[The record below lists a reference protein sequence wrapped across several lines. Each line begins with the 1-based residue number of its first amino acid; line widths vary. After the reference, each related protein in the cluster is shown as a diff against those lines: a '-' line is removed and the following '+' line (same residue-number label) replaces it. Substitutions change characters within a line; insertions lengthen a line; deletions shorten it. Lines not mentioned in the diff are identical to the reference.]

1 MNAIK
6 QMLTDPDNIT
16 HNVLKH
22 GVFWGFIAVV
32 GMQVYSII
40 QGQVFNPIS
49 FGVAIGAILGGG
61 GLGIGA
67 DAKGAQK

>member
-1 MNAIK
+1 MNALK

-22 GVFWGFIAVV
+22 CVFWGFLAVT
-32 GMQVYSII
+32 GMQIYAIT

-49 FGVAIGAILGGG
+49 FGAAIGAILGGG

-67 DAKGAQK
+67 EAKGLQK